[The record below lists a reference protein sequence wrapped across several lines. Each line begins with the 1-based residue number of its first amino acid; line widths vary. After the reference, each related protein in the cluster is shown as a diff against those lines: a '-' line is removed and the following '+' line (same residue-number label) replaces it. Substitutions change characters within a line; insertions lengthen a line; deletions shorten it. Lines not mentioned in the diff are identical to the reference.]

1 MELFAIS
8 LHKVMLEKGLFEM
21 RVNLKFINN
30 ELFSAHLPTF
40 MTTDNTTDNRFMP
53 AEIVGGQVAP
63 SPIPWQVSVQK
74 GGSHFCGGTILDTY
88 TILSAAHCFDD
99 FGDSVDGFQ
108 IRAGSRKWSSGGQ
121 VC

>member
-63 SPIPWQVSVQK
+63 SPIPWQVSVQI
-74 GGSHFCGGTILDTY
+74 GEFHFCGGTILDTY

-99 FGDSVDGFQ
+99 YGGALDGFS
-108 IRAGSRKWSSGGQ
+108 IRAGSREWSSGGQ